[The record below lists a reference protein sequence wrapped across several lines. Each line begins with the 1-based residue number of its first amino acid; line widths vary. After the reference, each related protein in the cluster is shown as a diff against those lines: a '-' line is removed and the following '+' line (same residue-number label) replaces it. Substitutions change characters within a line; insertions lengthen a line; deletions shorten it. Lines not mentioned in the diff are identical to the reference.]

1 MASASS
7 PRHPEFAPVDANFER
22 LPRAVHALVDGM
34 TRPTDRRRKRP
45 SLVERAARALVIFCI
60 GVAATLA
67 WQSYGDAARVVIA
80 NSSPRLDWV
89 APQVAPVVQTAPVA
103 QTAPD
108 AVAWAVSAAPSLDPP
123 QLKEVALGL
132 SAVRQSVDQLA
143 AQVAASQQRI
153 AGDIAKLQAEISAPP
168 PRPAPAPAPAPARK
182 PVPLTLTPAPPER

>member
-1 MASASS
+1 MASAFSR
-7 PRHPEFAPVDANFER
+7 RHPEFAPVDANFER
-22 LPRAVHALVDGM
+22 LPRDVHALVDGM
-34 TRPTDRRRKRP
+34 TRPTDRRSKRP
-45 SLVERAARALVIFCI
+45 SLVARGARALVIFCI

-89 APQVAPVVQTAPVA
+89 APQVAPVAQIAPVA
-103 QTAPD
+103 QTEAD

-143 AQVAASQQRI
+143 AQVAATQQQI

-168 PRPAPAPAPAPARK
+168 PRPAPAPARK
-182 PVPLTLTPAPPER
+182 PLLTPLPLTPAPPER